1 MRIVSSIMD
10 DTRPT
15 FGQAL
20 ESAAGAGS
28 GTSEPPPPSYS
39 EAASASSSDAPSADP
54 ASPATAAT
62 QPGAG
67 DGSVS
72 TSPQEDISWTEQQGP
87 VPFDRHKSILE
98 STRSRAQRE
107 AESQLQQ
114 QYGWALQVGPENF
127 QAITNLARQWAS
139 DPIAFVLG
147 ALDELQAS
155 PEYAPQLRSHVAKI
169 LAQRPQ
175 QAQPAA
181 EDEEPQ
187 PDITVDGYS
196 WYSAKQLALRDRW
209 LSNKLLGQV
218 RSELAPLRDDITSR
232 QQRDEVAAAYQKANA
247 FARDTL
253 TEMTRL
259 PYFTEQKA
267 EIERVFAQMPPMPDS
282 QVGQAIRD
290 AYIQVLVTKVLPAL
304 SSTAKSELLSTLN
317 TKAAAS
323 ARNPQTAAPAV
334 NGRPTSFEEALRQQ
348 SALIQ
353 QRARP

>member
-1 MRIVSSIMD
+1 MD

-28 GTSEPPPPSYS
+28 SSEPPPSAPS
-39 EAASASSSDAPSADP
+39 EAASASSSDASSADP

-67 DGSVS
+67 DGAVS
-72 TSPQEDISWTEQQGP
+72 TSPPEEPSWTEQQGP

-107 AESQLQQ
+107 AETQLQQ

-127 QAITNLARQWAS
+127 QAITNLARQWAA

-155 PEYAPQLRSHVAKI
+155 PQYAPQLRSHVAKI
-169 LAQRPQ
+169 LAQRPRE
-175 QAQPAA
+175 QPAA
-181 EDEEPQ
+181 EPDEEPQ
-187 PDITVDGYS
+187 PDIVVDGYS
-196 WYSAKQLALRDRW
+196 WYSAKQLANRDRW

-218 RSELAPLRDDITSR
+218 RSELQPLQQDILSR
-232 QQRDEVAAAYQKANA
+232 QQRDQVAEAYQQANA

-253 TEMTRL
+253 TEMTKL
-259 PYFTEQKA
+259 PYFKEQKA
-267 EIERVFAQMPPMPDS
+267 EIERVFSQMPPMPDA

-290 AYIQVLVTKVLPAL
+290 AYIQVLVTKVLPSL

-323 ARNPQTAAPAV
+323 ARNPQTSAPAV
-334 NGRPTSFEEALRQQ
+334 NGRPKTFEEALRQQ
-348 SALIQ
+348 SAIQ
-353 QRARP
+353 QSQRA